1 MKRPLHIIML
11 SAMLAGCSSTPTIDP
26 ERPADRQ
33 AQRLAEAGTTEAA
46 EALVGWLKSASPADR
61 DFARSLTRELMSIYD
76 SDSLGRTLDFV
87 RSLDS
92 IRSTLSPEELAH
104 VYVVS
109 TKPWRLGAIM
119 RADNA
124 DDTLLQA
131 IESDYAD
138 DPEALEAFRQGY
150 RGEH

>member
-1 MKRPLHIIML
+1 MVILSPPCLSLLIML
-11 SAMLAGCSSTPTIDP
+11 SVC
-26 ERPADRQ
+26 
-33 AQRLAEAGTTEAA
+33 
-46 EALVGWLKSASPADR
+46 ALADR

-76 SDSLGRTLDFV
+76 SDSLGRTRGFV

-138 DPEALEAFRQGY
+138 DPEALGAFRQGY